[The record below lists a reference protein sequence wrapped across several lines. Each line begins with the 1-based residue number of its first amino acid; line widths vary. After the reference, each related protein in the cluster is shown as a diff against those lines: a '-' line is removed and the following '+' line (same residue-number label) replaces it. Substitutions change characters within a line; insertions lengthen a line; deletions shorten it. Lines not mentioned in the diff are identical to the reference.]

1 MTKNQ
6 KILVGLGIGA
16 LVVYVFTRMGK
27 KAQTA
32 TGQAQPQDNKGQN
45 PPTSIEKPQVPLGN
59 RSVTPPTMVA
69 DYSNTNRTISSN
81 ITQEERSAIQEAKN
95 QSGKRYSWGDIIVTR
110 LGNFKY
116 VTIREGRRSGLSLG
130 QPPLY
135 DWVRTTEQPIV
146 RTTVGG
152 SLGALIK

>member
-1 MTKNQ
+1 MTTNQ
-6 KILVGLGIGA
+6 KILIALGLGAVAFYVYKMRGNRGQGA
-16 LVVYVFTRMGK
+16 VT
-27 KAQTA
+27 
-32 TGQAQPQDNKGQN
+32 QPQDNKGQN

-81 ITQEERSAIQEAKN
+81 ITQEERNAIQEAKN
-95 QSGKRYSWGDIIVTR
+95 QSGKRYSSGDIIVTR

>member
-32 TGQAQPQDNKGQN
+32 TDQPQSEGSGMQL
-45 PPTSIEKPQVPLGN
+45 PTKPQIPTG
-59 RSVTPPTMVA
+59 SGGVTPPTMVA
-69 DYSNTNRTISSN
+69 DYSNRNTTISSN
-81 ITQEERSAIQEAKN
+81 ITQDERTAIQEAKN
-95 QSGKRYSWGDIIVTR
+95 QSGKKYRVGDVIVTR

-116 VTIREGRRSGLSLG
+116 VIIRQGTKSGVSLG
-130 QPPLY
+130 QPPIY
-135 DWVRTTEQPIV
+135 DWVRTTDQPQV
-146 RTTVGG
+146 YGTPTTRTIGEI
-152 SLGALIK
+152 LK